1 MILEKILI
9 GSKFPDKII
18 SMNIEDDKK
27 PLFKWFW
34 SLYVREHFGL
44 LFTAL
49 IFMSIEG
56 SMLGLLS
63 YSIKFLFDN
72 VLVSKDT
79 SSILIVAVVIFS
91 IFSIRAIAG
100 FVHRLLTVNV
110 CQKIVKVIQDRMVA
124 HLLNMDVGFHQKNS
138 PGTLMDR
145 VRADSKALSESV
157 GEAFMTVGR
166 DGFSLISLLAVVFF
180 IDWKWSLIAFLG
192 IPFLVL
198 PILLLQGLIRSRA
211 GENRDYESKANVRL
225 DEIFHGITDIKLNRA
240 EGRERNKFFD
250 ILQLTHKVRL
260 RLEAG
265 MAGIPA
271 MIDVIAAIGFLAVMV
286 FGAIDITSGSKT
298 IGEFMSFFT
307 AMALIFEP
315 LRRLSNVSGN
325 IQVAMASLERVFKI
339 FEEKS
344 SIVFPKLSSVE
355 KKFDKIGIEF
365 DSVHFSYEDKKVLEN
380 ITFGIEEGTSN
391 AIVGYSGSGKT
402 TLFNLI
408 TRLID
413 PVSGLIKLNGINI
426 KDFCLNDL
434 RSLISVVR
442 QDGMVFD
449 ETILENIRFGKPT
462 ATDGEIREAA
472 KMAYVDEFTNE
483 LRDGLN
489 TVVGPRGS
497 TLSGGQRQRISI
509 ARAFLRKSPLLL
521 LDEPTS
527 ALDSKSEELIQK
539 SLSNLAKHSTTITI
553 AHRLSTIVDSDKVLV
568 LDNGKIVGQGKHSKL
583 LLENSL
589 YSNLFKSQVEKKND
603 D

>member
-1 MILEKILI
+1 
-9 GSKFPDKII
+9 
-18 SMNIEDDKK
+18 MNIKDEKK
-27 PLFKWFW
+27 PLLKWFW
-34 SLYVREHFGL
+34 NSYVREHFAF
-44 LFTAL
+44 LFIAL

-72 VLVSKDT
+72 ILVSKDT
-79 SSILIVAVVIFS
+79 SSILFVAILIFS

-100 FVHRLLTVNV
+100 FIHRLITVNV
-110 CQKIVKVIQDRMVA
+110 CQKIIKALQNRMVE
-124 HLLNMDVGFHQKNS
+124 HLINMDVGFHQKNS

-166 DGFSLISLLAVVFF
+166 DGFSLISLVAVVFF

-198 PILLLQGLIRSRA
+198 PILLLQGLVRSRA
-211 GENRDYESKANVRL
+211 GENRDFESKANVRL

-240 EGRERNKFFD
+240 EKSERSKFFD
-250 ILQLTHKVRL
+250 ILQVTHKVRL

-271 MIDVIAAIGFLAVMV
+271 MIDIIAAIGFLAVMI

-325 IQVAMASLERVFKI
+325 IQVAMASLERVFKV
-339 FEEKS
+339 FKENS
-344 SIVFPKLSSVE
+344 SIVFPSLSSIENNSDKVGVQIE
-355 KKFDKIGIEF
+355 K
-365 DSVHFSYEDKKVLEN
+365 VYFSYGDKKVLEN
-380 ITFGIEEGTSN
+380 ITFKIEEGTAN

-413 PVSGLIKLNGINI
+413 PNRGSIRINGVNLR
-426 KDFCLNDL
+426 DFCLNDL
-434 RSLISVVR
+434 RSLVSVVR
-442 QDGMVFD
+442 QDGMMFD
-449 ETILENIRFGKPT
+449 ETIFENIRFGKPS
-462 ATDGEIREAA
+462 ASDVEIRKAA
-472 KMAYVDEFTNE
+472 KMAYVDEFSNE
-483 LRDGLN
+483 LKDGLN

-509 ARAFLRKSPLLL
+509 ARAFLRNSPLLL

-527 ALDSKSEELIQK
+527 ALDSKSEKLIQK

-553 AHRLSTIVDSDKVLV
+553 AHRY
-568 LDNGKIVGQGKHSKL
+568 L
-583 LLENSL
+583 L
-589 YSNLFKSQVEKKND
+589 
-603 D
+603 

>member
-1 MILEKILI
+1 
-9 GSKFPDKII
+9 
-18 SMNIEDDKK
+18 MNIQDDKK

-34 SLYVREHFGL
+34 NSYVRAHVGV
-44 LFTAL
+44 LFIAL

-56 SMLGLLS
+56 SMLGVLS

-72 VLVSKDT
+72 VLVSNDT
-79 SSILIVAVVIFS
+79 SSMLFVAVLIFS
-91 IFSIRAIAG
+91 IFSVRAIAG
-100 FVHRLLTVNV
+100 FIHRLMTVNV
-110 CQKIVKVIQDRMVA
+110 CQKIIKILQDRMVG

-138 PGTLMDR
+138 PGSLMDR

-157 GEAFMTVGR
+157 SEAFMTVGR
-166 DGFSLISLLAVVFF
+166 DGFSLISLIAVVFF

-192 IPFLVL
+192 IPFLVM
-198 PILLLQGLIRSRA
+198 PILLLQGLVRSRA
-211 GENRDYESKANVRL
+211 GENRDFESKANVRL
-225 DEIFHGITDIKLNRA
+225 DEIFHGITDIKLNEA
-240 EGRERNKFFD
+240 EKSERNKFFD
-250 ILQLTHKVRL
+250 ILQVTHKVRL

-271 MIDVIAAIGFLAVMV
+271 MIDIIAAIGFLAVMI

-339 FEEKS
+339 FEEKP
-344 SIVFPKLSSVE
+344 SIVFPNLSRNE
-355 KKFDKIGIEF
+355 NDFDTVGLEF
-365 DSVHFSYEDKKVLEN
+365 EDVYFSYGDKKIVEN
-380 ITFGIEEGTSN
+380 INFAFEEGTSN

-413 PVSGLIKLNGINI
+413 PISGHIRINGVDLTDISL
-426 KDFCLNDL
+426 KEL

-442 QDGMVFD
+442 QDGMMFD
-449 ETILENIRFGKPT
+449 ETILENIRFGKPR
-462 ATDGEIREAA
+462 ASDVEIRKAA
-472 KMAYVDEFTNE
+472 NMAYVDEFSNE
-483 LRDGLN
+483 LKDGLN

-509 ARAFLRKSPLLL
+509 ARAFLRNSPLLL

-527 ALDSKSEELIQK
+527 ALDSQSEKLIQK
-539 SLSNLAKHSTTITI
+539 SLSELSKKSTTITI
-553 AHRLSTIVDSDKVLV
+553 AHRLSTIVNSDKVLV
-568 LDNGKIVGQGKHSKL
+568 LDNGKIVGQGKHDSL
-583 LLENSL
+583 LNESEL
-589 YSNLFKSQVEKKND
+589 YTNLFKSQVEKKND
-603 D
+603 E